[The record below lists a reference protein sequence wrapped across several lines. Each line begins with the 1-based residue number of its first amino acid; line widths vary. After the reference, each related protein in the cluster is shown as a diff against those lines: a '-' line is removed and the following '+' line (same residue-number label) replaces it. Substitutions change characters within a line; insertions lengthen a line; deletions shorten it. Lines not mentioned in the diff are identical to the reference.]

1 MKILLISPVV
11 DVSQKNIK
19 EVLMPALGLYF
30 LQGLTPPQHQVKI
43 VEEEMEDLNLDEDCD
58 LVGIS
63 CMTCTAPRS
72 YELAKEFKKRGKTV
86 IMGGVHPTIMPD
98 EVLQHADSIIIG
110 EAEGVWRQ
118 LLLDFA
124 QGNLQRKYHQPEPDL
139 SEFISLDYKKIRRG
153 VFNQFAIT
161 TTRGCPFN
169 CDFCSIKN
177 VFGQKIRHLPIE
189 NIVRYITESR
199 SKFVTFLDDNIVADE
214 SYAKKLFIALIPLKI
229 KWISQCS
236 ITIASN
242 DELLQLATRSG
253 CRGIFVGLES
263 VSKIRLETLNKISS
277 DLSQTE
283 VAIKKIQR
291 AGILVQ
297 ASMVFGFDTDTKEIF
312 LETVKFLEKNKVG
325 ALSVSF
331 LVPYPNTKYFKEM
344 KKDGRL
350 LTTDWRCFDH
360 GTVIVKPLNMSP
372 GELVEGGKEVKR
384 NFYSVRSILKR
395 SLGSWNN
402 LFIFLVVNIV
412 MRKFSGVY
420 GKKIRK

>member
-1 MKILLISPVV
+1 
-11 DVSQKNIK
+11 
-19 EVLMPALGLYF
+19 
-30 LQGLTPPQHQVKI
+30 
-43 VEEEMEDLNLDEDCD
+43 
-58 LVGIS
+58 
-63 CMTCTAPRS
+63 
-72 YELAKEFKKRGKTV
+72 
-86 IMGGVHPTIMPD
+86 MGGVHPTIMPD